1 VAGPTKPEI
10 APGKAILLKI
20 FLLAFII
27 RCAYALALYAGGGA
41 DDLMGTD
48 SVVFVAQAQAFANA
62 LHAGTVGGSHWL
74 GDASNTMP
82 LYQWLTALPY
92 YIFGH
97 AGAIAY
103 VTMQTAF
110 DAGTCVLVFM
120 LAGSLDPRLALP
132 AAIIAAFNPT
142 QIVLSG
148 IIYTD
153 TPYTFFVTLSLYL
166 AHLWTRTPS
175 LARAAAFG
183 GALAAAVLVRVTVAP
198 WAFGAIVLL
207 GAYAALRHV
216 PPRRSATIV
225 VSAAILGLSL
235 GVISLRSYGQYGTFA
250 LTPQGGEHFA
260 LWIVPLAK
268 ETQDRTPF
276 TTSVEDIIRRTTER
290 YGPRSA
296 NPFEQSRRFQQIGQE
311 VLHDDIKITAL
322 AASWVSGIFINL
334 ASPALLLSP
343 PISHLPRT
351 GFYDTLGNSF
361 SEKAFN
367 YAFRSG
373 NATYS
378 WLLILGT
385 AGLIAIRAMQLL
397 GLVVLLAQRRF
408 WPRIVFAGSWIVFLL
423 LLNGPIASP
432 KYRLPLE
439 PLFNIMTAAGLLAM
453 GNFRRRTPLSLLAP
467 ETPEPTEGALPLAI
481 RSP

>member
-1 VAGPTKPEI
+1 MAERTKLAT
-10 APGKAILLKI
+10 APGKTILLKI
-20 FLLAFII
+20 FLLAYAI
-27 RCAYALALYAGGGA
+27 RCAYALALFAWLGA
-41 DDLMGTD
+41 DGLKGTD
-48 SVVFVAQAQAFANA
+48 SVVFVAQAEAFADA

-92 YIFGH
+92 YFFGNG
-97 AGAIAY
+97 GAIAY
-103 VTMQTAF
+103 VLLQDAF

-120 LAGSLDPRLALP
+120 LAGSLDRRLAWP
-132 AAIIAAFNPT
+132 AAIIAALNPT

-166 AHLWTRTPS
+166 AQRWV
-175 LARAAAFG
+175 RAPTLRRAVALGCAMAA
-183 GALAAAVLVRVTVAP
+183 GAMVRVTVAP
-198 WAFGAIVLL
+198 WAFGAIILL
-207 GAYAALRHV
+207 GGYAALQHA
-216 PPRRSATIV
+216 PLRRYSTVA

-235 GVISLRSYGQYGTFA
+235 GVISLRSYGQYSTFA

-276 TTSVEDIIRRTTER
+276 TTSVEDIVRRTTER
-290 YGPRSA
+290 FGPRSA
-296 NPFEQSRRFQQIGQE
+296 NPFEQSQRFQTIGRE
-311 VLHDDIKITAL
+311 VLHDDIRISAL
-322 AASWVSGIFINL
+322 AESWASGIFINL

-343 PISHLPRT
+343 PVSHLPRT
-351 GFYDTLGNSF
+351 GFYDTPGHSF

-385 AGLIAIRAMQLL
+385 AGLVAVRAIQLL
-397 GLVVLLAQRRF
+397 GLVALLGQRRF
-408 WPRIVFAGSWIVFLL
+408 WPRMVFAGSWIVFLL

-439 PLFNIMTAAGLLAM
+439 PLFDIMMAAGMVTMASS
-453 GNFRRRTPLSLLAP
+453 RRRTPLSVLNF
-467 ETPEPTEGALPLAI
+467 E
-481 RSP
+481 SPARAEAASFKSP